1 MDFSYLAKYQ
11 NIHFVICL
19 RPIANNVK
27 DFKMICP
34 PTVTSPSSDDASAT
48 EIPIQHYQELKVS
61 HRCSL
66 PIWQHLRE
74 FQKNDPNSN
83 GYPNIDLEEIPDQA
97 ALPPVLDPPGCGV
110 IWVPCGIGAE
120 AETKGLNEV
129 KNILVE
135 LKDDPSVSII
145 YEEYDDD
152 ENENK
157 RLADSL
163 CHGNNPTS
171 WNGPHSS
178 YSFNGFE
185 SSVVVYICDGY
196 LHIQTMARARQ
207 LLIIVT
213 HGRPVNHPSNYD
225 AVFKPMNNSVE
236 KGFVRII
243 ELHHLVDQFMTACQ
257 SGQLQEVQTILDE
270 LKTKNMD
277 KDANKWTGFE
287 ENFLFPISK

>member
-19 RPIANNVK
+19 QPAAEDVK
-27 DFKMICP
+27 DFKMICPP

-48 EIPIQHYQELKVS
+48 EIPIQVQHYQELKVS
-61 HRCSL
+61 HRCSF

-74 FQKNDPNSN
+74 YQKNNPSKH
-83 GYPNIDLEEIPDQA
+83 GFQNIDLEEIPDQA

-135 LKDDPSVSII
+135 LKDDSSVSII
-145 YEEYDDD
+145 YFEGEKKTSDS
-152 ENENK
+152 K

-163 CHGNNPTS
+163 CHGNNTTS
-171 WNGPHSS
+171 WNGPHSA
-178 YSFNGFE
+178 YGFNGFE

-196 LHIQTMARARQ
+196 LSIQTMARARQ

-213 HGRPVNHPSNYD
+213 HGESLNHPSYYN

-236 KGFVRII
+236 KGFVRKIG
-243 ELHHLVDQFMTACQ
+243 ETRT
-257 SGQLQEVQTILDE
+257 S
-270 LKTKNMD
+270 
-277 KDANKWTGFE
+277 W
-287 ENFLFPISK
+287 